1 MKLLFILG
9 AASTALGN
17 TIVTLVSFLLLFWLI
32 KRVAWKPLMGMLEER
47 ERVINADLDKAAQNR
62 EISQQQRSETEVQL
76 REARTNANELLSK
89 AQLEGSALQKTIIKE
104 ANEDAQRI
112 RQQAQREVAAE
123 RVRTL
128 NNMRSEIS
136 GLSIEIAEKI
146 IGRELTLSDHERLVD
161 EFIQGL
167 ED

>member
-9 AASTALGN
+9 ATSTALGN
-17 TIVTLVSFLLLFWLI
+17 TIVTLVSFLLLFWLV

-47 ERVINADLDKAAQNR
+47 ERVINADLDKAAKNH

-76 REARTNANELLSK
+76 REARNNANELLAK

-136 GLSIEIAEKI
+136 GLSIDIAEKI
-146 IGRELTLSDHERLVD
+146 IGRELTSSDHERLVD

>member
-1 MKLLFILG
+1 MKPLFILG
-9 AASTALGN
+9 ATSTALGN

-32 KRVAWKPLMGMLEER
+32 KRIAWKPLMSMLEER
-47 ERVINADLDKAAQNR
+47 EKAINADLDKAAKDR
-62 EISQQQRSETEVQL
+62 EISLQQRAETEEQL
-76 REARTNANELLSK
+76 REARKNANEILNK
-89 AQLEGSALQKTIIKE
+89 AQIEGNVLHKSIIKE

-112 RQQAQREVAAE
+112 RQQAQREIEAE
-123 RVRTL
+123 RVRAL

-136 GLSIEIAEKI
+136 ELSISIAEKVI
-146 IGRELTLSDHERLVD
+146 KRELNTSDQERLVD

>member
-17 TIVTLVSFLLLFWLI
+17 TIVTLVSFLLLFWLV
-32 KRVAWKPLMGMLEER
+32 KRIAWKPLMGMLEER
-47 ERVINADLDKAAQNR
+47 EKMINADLDKAAQNH
-62 EISQQQRSETEVQL
+62 EISQQQRSETEIQL
-76 REARTNANELLSK
+76 REARNNANELLNK
-89 AQLEGSALQKTIIKE
+89 AQLEGSALQKSIIKE

-146 IGRELTLSDHERLVD
+146 VSRELHSSDHERLVD

>member
-9 AASTALGN
+9 ATSTALGN
-17 TIVTLVSFLLLFWLI
+17 TIVTLVSFLLLFWLV

-47 ERVINADLDKAAQNR
+47 ERVINADLDKAAKNH

-136 GLSIEIAEKI
+136 GLSIDIAEKI
-146 IGRELTLSDHERLVD
+146 IGRELTSSDHERLVD

>member
-9 AASTALGN
+9 ATSTALGN
-17 TIVTLVSFLLLFWLI
+17 TIVTLVSFLLLFWLV

-47 ERVINADLDKAAQNR
+47 ERVINADLDKAAKNH

-76 REARTNANELLSK
+76 REARNNANELLLK

-136 GLSIEIAEKI
+136 GLSIDIAEKI
-146 IGRELTLSDHERLVD
+146 IGRELTSSDHERLVD

>member
-1 MKLLFILG
+1 MKPLFILG

-32 KRVAWKPLMGMLEER
+32 KRVAWKPLMAMLEER
-47 ERVINADLDKAAQNR
+47 EKTINADLDKAAQNR
-62 EISQQQRSETEVQL
+62 EVAQQQRLETEEQL
-76 REARTNANELLSK
+76 LAARKNANEILNK
-89 AQLEGSALQKTIIKE
+89 AQLEATAMQKNILKE

-112 RQQAQREVAAE
+112 RQQAQREVTAE
-123 RVRTL
+123 RERTL
-128 NNMRSEIS
+128 NNLRSEIS
-136 GLSIEIAEKI
+136 SLTIDIAEKI
-146 IGRELTLSDHERLVD
+146 IGRELNNQDHEHLID

>member
-9 AASTALGN
+9 ATSTALGN
-17 TIVTLVSFLLLFWLI
+17 TIVTLVSFLLLFWLV

-89 AQLEGSALQKTIIKE
+89 AQLEGSALKKTIIKE

-136 GLSIEIAEKI
+136 GLSIDIAEKI
-146 IGRELTLSDHERLVD
+146 IGRELTSSDHERLVD

>member
-9 AASTALGN
+9 ATSTALGN
-17 TIVTLVSFLLLFWLI
+17 TIVTLVSFLLLFWLV

-47 ERVINADLDKAAQNR
+47 ERVINADLDKAAKNH

-104 ANEDAQRI
+104 A
-112 RQQAQREVAAE
+112 
-123 RVRTL
+123 
-128 NNMRSEIS
+128 
-136 GLSIEIAEKI
+136 
-146 IGRELTLSDHERLVD
+146 
-161 EFIQGL
+161 
-167 ED
+167 

>member
-9 AASTALGN
+9 ATSTALGN
-17 TIVTLVSFLLLFWLI
+17 TIVTLVSFLLLFWLV

-47 ERVINADLDKAAQNR
+47 ERVINADLDKAAKNH

-123 RVRTL
+123 RIRTL

-136 GLSIEIAEKI
+136 GLSIDIAEKI
-146 IGRELTLSDHERLVD
+146 IGRELTSSDHERLVD

>member
-1 MKLLFILG
+1 M
-9 AASTALGN
+9 
-17 TIVTLVSFLLLFWLI
+17 
-32 KRVAWKPLMGMLEER
+32 
-47 ERVINADLDKAAQNR
+47 INADLDKAAQNR

-76 REARTNANELLSK
+76 REARNNANELLSK
-89 AQLEGSALQKTIIKE
+89 AQLEGSALQKTIVKE

-136 GLSIEIAEKI
+136 GLSIDIAEKI
-146 IGRELTLSDHERLVD
+146 IGRELTSSDHERLVD

>member
-9 AASTALGN
+9 ATSTALGN
-17 TIVTLVSFLLLFWLI
+17 TIVTLVSFLLLFWLV

-76 REARTNANELLSK
+76 REARNNANELLSK